1 MKRGQEKSAAAAPG
15 SPIEYDADVARAYQ
29 ALLDA
34 KPTAAAPRT
43 TRAIAPTPVPEPNP
57 AGEPSTKRSKGLDGT
72 AAAPPKLTR
81 EPSNL
86 LPQPHTLP
94 KMARVTLRPS
104 LELTAGHLIQRVVI
118 SPGHRT
124 PSPFGSRMGDH
135 TVAWQ
140 AVVDALRASL
150 HGLDL
155 SGAIGILEGRQ
166 HAVSGW
172 MTQSKSTGKTRLALL
187 PDAAHRSKR
196 LEDAAYRVTQHLTAA
211 GTALHQ
217 NKQAEAVDAL
227 ERAIAHHLTY
237 VNYLPFSTVPVHS
250 SGGSKG
256 SGEGSYR
263 KVLLDIEAPGSGID
277 RGAEEDDF
285 AVEDVP
291 DEAVDDEDQE
301 DDAESSVAFSSD
313 SSDSSSSSSGSSS
326 EDEEPPP
333 PTVDRPTKLRE
344 ALWKLFS
351 FEAALRAARTKA
363 ALQPSTDTDVA
374 GQHTDLEKL
383 VQQLIDQLDLTP
395 KVRTAL
401 VKKGRVFAPG
411 LAYDHATVDRLSKSA
426 TALRTTFVGD
436 PEKDHLRQLAG
447 TARDLANAILR
458 AEPAGLAPGAA
469 DTWRDRLGTYW
480 TPAQVAA
487 NKIID
492 AAQDALPNAAL
503 VLAYLLHDHQVTMA
517 TAYPKSVTESG
528 FLTTPAA
535 AGGDNAPSAGP
546 ATAAIARLRA
556 EIVARAARLPAPT
569 AVLDKLLTATRTA
582 YDVLYTAEPV
592 PAPDVNN
599 GWAAHRA
606 TEALVVAY
614 TSTPA
619 PGAPHL
625 EVNGR
630 APAPRGVAGMGSHTT
645 AWLVEVAATD
655 AMAAVPTETL
665 AGFRSAVKKDLG
677 SAVMRL
683 DCLLPVDQLR
693 GGQLRLLFNTAVK
706 VLEATTVKEATAQYL
721 RFRNLLPFATVDAGD
736 RGGHGEDLTRT
747 SYALF
752 DTASLRHAAELHD
765 ATLASDAERAAVAR
779 DLATLG
785 SALAK
790 RPAASWGLHEEVRTA
805 VVACSRRLAD
815 QSTRLMA
822 GRPANVVETILGVR
836 WAEHEDTFKR
846 AQVSRMVV
854 NARAVTVRA

>member
-1 MKRGQEKSAAAAPG
+1 MKRGQEKSAVAAPG
-15 SPIEYDADVARAYQ
+15 SPIEYDADVARSYQ
-29 ALLDA
+29 ALLNA
-34 KPTAAAPRT
+34 KSTAPAAQPVRT
-43 TRAIAPTPVPEPNP
+43 AAPTPVSAPNP
-57 AGEPSTKRSKGLDGT
+57 AGEPSTKRAKGPDGS
-72 AAAPPKLTR
+72 AATPPRLTR

-86 LPQPHTLP
+86 IAQPHQLP

-104 LELTAGHLIQRVVI
+104 LEFTPEHLIQRVVI

-150 HGLDL
+150 YGLNL
-155 SGAIGILEGRQ
+155 SGAIGILEERQ
-166 HAVSGW
+166 HTVAGW
-172 MTQSKSTGKTRLALL
+172 MTQPKSTGKTRLALL

-196 LEDAAYRVTQHLTAA
+196 LEDAAYRVTEYLKAA
-211 GTALHQ
+211 GTALRAG
-217 NKQAEAVDAL
+217 NQAEAVEAF
-227 ERAIAHHLTY
+227 ERAVAHHLTY

-263 KVLLDIEAPGSGID
+263 KVLLDTEAPGSAID
-277 RGAEEDDF
+277 RGAEADDF
-285 AVEDVP
+285 AAEELP
-291 DEAVDDEDQE
+291 DEAVDDEDEE
-301 DDAESSVAFSSD
+301 DDAESSVASSSA
-313 SSDSSSSSSGSSS
+313 SSDSSSSSSSGSSE
-326 EDEEPPP
+326 EDEPPAP
-333 PTVDRPTKLRE
+333 VDRPTRLRE

-351 FEAALRAARTKA
+351 FEAALRAARTRA

-374 GQHTDLEKL
+374 GEHTSLEKL
-383 VQQLIDQLDLTP
+383 VRQLIDQLDLTP
-395 KVRTAL
+395 KVRRTLAA
-401 VKKGRVFAPG
+401 KGRVFAPG
-411 LAYDHATVDRLSKSA
+411 LAYDHDTVVRLGESA
-426 TALRTTFVGD
+426 KALRARFADD

-447 TARDLANAILR
+447 TAGDLADAIAR
-458 AEPAGLAPGAA
+458 AEPNGFAAGTA
-469 DTWRDRLGTYW
+469 DTWRKKLGTYR

-487 NKIID
+487 DKIID

-535 AGGDNAPSAGP
+535 PASGGTAPVTGP

-556 EIVARAARLPAPT
+556 EIVARAARLPAEDT
-569 AVLDKLLTATRTA
+569 VLKELLTATRKA
-582 YDVLYTAEPV
+582 YEALYAAEPV
-592 PAPDVNN
+592 PAPDLRN
-599 GWAAHRA
+599 GWAVHRA
-606 TEALVVAY
+606 AEALVVAY
-614 TSTPA
+614 TPTPA
-619 PGAPHL
+619 NGAPYL

-655 AMAAVPTETL
+655 VMVAVPTETL
-665 AGFRSAVKKDLG
+665 AGFRAAVKKDLG

-706 VLEATTVKEATAQYL
+706 VLESTTVKEAAAQYL

-736 RGGHGEDLTRT
+736 RGGHGEDLTRS
-747 SYALF
+747 SYDLF
-752 DTASLRHAAELHD
+752 DTGSLRHAAELHD
-765 ATLASDAERAAVAR
+765 ATLASDSERAAVAR

-785 SALAK
+785 SALAN
-790 RPAASWGLHEEVRTA
+790 RPAASWGLHDEVLPA

-836 WAEHEDTFKR
+836 WAEHEETFKR
-846 AQVSRMVV
+846 AQFSRMVI
-854 NARAVTVRA
+854 NARAAKVRG